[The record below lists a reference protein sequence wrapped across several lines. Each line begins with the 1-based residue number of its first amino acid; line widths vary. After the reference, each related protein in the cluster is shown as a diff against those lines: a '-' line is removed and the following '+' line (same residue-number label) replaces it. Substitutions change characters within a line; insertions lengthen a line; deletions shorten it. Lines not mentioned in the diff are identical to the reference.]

1 MTEKD
6 IAKDMYACS
15 KGCCSDCSRNYKHGC
30 AHDLL
35 KDAISVIK
43 MQDDVLQKRLVDL
56 NSLEEKYKSL
66 QSVVQRDFTEEDIIN
81 HVNVILEAAMSDD
94 EDQLWSLIHSLQNLL
109 NLFKGSAYKIAFG
122 TFDFTPKII
131 KR

>member
-15 KGCCSDCSRNYKHGC
+15 RGCCGDCSRDYTHGC
-30 AHDLL
+30 SRDLL
-35 KDAISVIK
+35 KDAITIIK
-43 MQDDVLQKRLVDL
+43 MQDDVLQKRLMDL
-56 NSLEEKYKSL
+56 NGLEENYKAL
-66 QSVVQRDFTEEDIIN
+66 QSVVQHDFTEEDIIN
-81 HVNVILEAAMSDD
+81 QVNVILEAAMGDD
-94 EDQLWSLIHSLQNLL
+94 DDKTWCLIHSLQNLL
-109 NLFKGSAYKIAFG
+109 NLFKGSGYYIAFG